1 MFEKLTW
8 ILEGFVLFG
17 LYHMFLVDN
26 KGLWL
31 RPKSRGTNDDSYREI
46 RTGKLMV
53 PGKKT

>member
-17 LYHMFLVDN
+17 LYHIFFVEN

-31 RPKSRGTNDDSYREI
+31 RPQSQGTDDDSYREI
-46 RTGKLMV
+46 STGK
-53 PGKKT
+53 